1 MYESFKFGKKVE
13 RRGKVGGRGGKGE
26 EKEVVCILPD
36 TQTQK
41 EKKTKEDQLLD
52 LQLVSLISERLPL
65 SSEKIQHL

>member
-1 MYESFKFGKKVE
+1 MCMNHSNLGRKWKGEE
-13 RRGKVGGRGGKGE
+13 RLGRGGE